1 MNDIY
6 HFGILGMKWGIR
18 KDGSIGSKTLNR
30 MVNKDVK
37 RYADAKMFY
46 GKGAGTQRKLL
57 KAELDKKKKT
67 IKGYEEA
74 FNKKAENYDYSGSA
88 KKAII
93 TRKTKD
99 TVNRARIT
107 TKQILGVTGPLTTA
121 AALLIYNANKEKVD
135 RFVVSNFN
143 KAVRE
148 VSKRF

>member
-6 HFGILGMKWGIR
+6 HYGVLGMKWGIR
-18 KDGSIGSKTLNR
+18 NDGSISPKTLNR

-67 IKGYEEA
+67 IKGYEES
-74 FNKKAENYDYSGSA
+74 FNKKVENYDYSGSA
-88 KKAII
+88 KKAVVI
-93 TRKTKD
+93 RKTKD
-99 TVNRARIT
+99 TANSARIT
-107 TKQILGVTGPLTTA
+107 AKQILGVTGRLSTA
-121 AALLIYNANKEKVD
+121 AAILIYHANKEKVD
-135 RFVVSNFN
+135 RFVISNFN